1 MVDPHRAVPS
11 AAVLG
16 TVQAD
21 WGQGSQIELPQ
32 IRTLVKALTSCWTTS
47 GTLLFTLFQSLHR
60 QIY

>member
-1 MVDPHRAVPS
+1 MNIKGLQKRFFFSRVLIDREPSMVDPHRAVPS

-32 IRTLVKALTSCWTTS
+32 IRTLVKAL
-47 GTLLFTLFQSLHR
+47 
-60 QIY
+60 